1 MNNVPTEFEECRTF
15 HQWLQLNHIRHTHV
29 GNESQVGGRAGAI
42 RGARLKAIGQSKGFP
57 DYLILVRNQ
66 VIAIEMKRQKGGRLS
81 KEQADWLQSLQT
93 AGIDGYIAHGAN
105 EAMEI
110 VQQYMKSGDRC

>member
-1 MNNVPTEFEECRTF
+1 MNNVPSEFDECRTF

-42 RGARLKAIGQSKGFP
+42 RGARLKVIGQSKGFP

-81 KEQADWLQSLQT
+81 KEQKEWLEALRECGVQSFT
-93 AGIDGYIAHGAN
+93 AEGA
-105 EAMEI
+105 EQAI
-110 VQQYMKSGDRC
+110 KTVLSFLR